1 MYSPQGFKPLTK
13 DDIAELLGVSIR
25 TVENW
30 VVERVLPAPT
40 KLGSRVYWH
49 PRAFFDWLDKRLLDG
64 GQDLEPVQADNTT
77 PAEVAS
83 QPLPGKQAK
92 SKGKRLATES
102 EALRA
107 RDQAKLDALLA

>member
-1 MYSPQGFKPLTK
+1 MYSHQGFKPLTK

-30 VVERVLPAPT
+30 IVERVLPAPT

-49 PRAFFDWLDKRLLDG
+49 PRAFFDWLDRRLLEG
-64 GQDLEPVQADNTT
+64 GQDLEPAQAGNATQ
-77 PAEVAS
+77 AEATS
-83 QPLPGKQAK
+83 QPLPSKPAK
-92 SKGKRLATES
+92 SKVKRPATES